1 MSRLRSSTRDCSNPP
16 RTMRGRS
23 VLKSMPGM
31 GPITAAAIEA
41 FAPPMA
47 TFKRGPRLCRLARSR
62 PSATRGRRAA
72 EAGTDVTEGAAR
84 HPPAPDHR
92 RHDRRQMG
100 LAQGR
105 GQGVVAGPK
114 AGREAALGGGHRPG
128 QQDGP
133 LGLGD
138 AQQGRRLSRIS
149 AGAGLIGGRLPLAR
163 RDEGGRGP
171 VRANRSDRS
180 RPGKAMRVNELKPLA
195 VLICAWSA
203 YLHAG
208 PRHVAQPHFEA

>member
-62 PSATRGRRAA
+62 PSATRGRREA
-72 EAGTDVTEGAAR
+72 EAGTDVKDGAAR

-208 PRHVAQPHFEA
+208 PRHVAKPHFEA